1 MTIVFNQLVAFG
13 PLFQDVLNQ
22 TQALERFNFISL
34 AVMVE
39 AAENRSN
46 QSYNLVHENFTRLA
60 DQYRSIKHLLSL
72 TQNI

>member
-1 MTIVFNQLVAFG
+1 MIIVFNQLVAFG

-34 AVMVE
+34 AVMIE
-39 AAENRSN
+39 AAETGQTSLTIWFMRMS
-46 QSYNLVHENFTRLA
+46 LDLLIK
-60 DQYRSIKHLLSL
+60 SIKRLLSW